1 MLPFLVRNKKL
12 ISYSMRDEP
21 SEVTSGSVSLP
32 AGVTSGNLLVLVV
45 YAVQLSDPS
54 LTYSP
59 SSSFGG
65 TTHIPSQT
73 QVGGDGTNFYSCV
86 FIATKIASGS
96 EPSFYYLSF
105 EDQASAY
112 RAVVL
117 NLTPVTNPTLSQLQN
132 PLIDT
137 TAPTANT
144 TTDSPLTT
152 LTQLPGGGPLSSS
165 GSGYEL
171 LVLAASA
178 QENAAPGNRNASIL
192 SGVSGMLPVY
202 VGSLFNSNF
211 LAMQLWIKPS
221 QTETL
226 NNVVLTTFD
235 VIPTGMSIN
244 ACLWYLG
251 G

>member
-1 MLPFLVRNKKL
+1 
-12 ISYSMRDEP
+12 
-21 SEVTSGSVSLP
+21 
-32 AGVTSGNLLVLVV
+32 
-45 YAVQLSDPS
+45 
-54 LTYSP
+54 
-59 SSSFGG
+59 
-65 TTHIPSQT
+65 
-73 QVGGDGTNFYSCV
+73 VGGDGTNYYSCV

-96 EPSFYYLSF
+96 EPSSYSLSF
-105 EDQASAY
+105 AGEASAY
-112 RAVVL
+112 RAVIL

-137 TAPTANT
+137 TAPTAYAT
-144 TTDSPLTT
+144 VGSPSTT
-152 LTQLPGGGPLSSS
+152 LTQLPGGGSLSSS

-178 QENAAPGNRNASIL
+178 QENAAPGTQSASIV
-192 SGVSGMLPVY
+192 SGVSGMLSVN

-226 NNVVLTTFD
+226 NNVVLSTFD
-235 VIPTGMSIN
+235 VVPTGMSVN